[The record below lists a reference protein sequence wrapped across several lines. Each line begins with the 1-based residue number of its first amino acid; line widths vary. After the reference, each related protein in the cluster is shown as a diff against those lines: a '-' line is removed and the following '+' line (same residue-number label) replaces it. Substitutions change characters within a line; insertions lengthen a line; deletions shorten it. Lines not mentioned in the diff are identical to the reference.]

1 MSKKSKLLTQ
11 KYISKFAYFYI
22 MQKDLDIL
30 KGLHPGVVL
39 ERELKKR
46 MLAQGPFALSIQTF
60 PQTLHAIIKGKR
72 NMNTPL
78 ALRIEQSLGFEE
90 GFLMTLQ
97 VFYDIKQEKKK
108 QSSPRQPD
116 LSQLRPALFWD
127 TRLENIDWQRQQRA
141 VIERVWERG
150 SAEEKNEI
158 TRFYGQPVVDRVL
171 QNKDRS

>member
-1 MSKKSKLLTQ
+1 
-11 KYISKFAYFYI
+11 
-22 MQKDLDIL
+22 
-30 KGLHPGVVL
+30 
-39 ERELKKR
+39 
-46 MLAQGPFALSIQTF
+46 
-60 PQTLHAIIKGKR
+60 
-72 NMNTPL
+72 MNTPL